1 MIKQQITHKIN
12 SENNL
17 KNTKCK
23 MMVGWFAGQRY
34 DDNTS
39 VAEVA
44 SQNEFGSK
52 KKHIPPRPFMRPT
65 AQTEKNKWRNVFA
78 ELYKKNNGDLEKTMN
93 GLGLVVSGAIKKT
106 ISEIWD
112 PPLAEKTINARKAR
126 KDKHSA
132 SLNDDLSNFLT
143 TIKARKD
150 KYKARKD
157 KYSDGGMSGSSIEK
171 PLVDTGLMISSV
183 SHRVINDD

>member
-1 MIKQQITHKIN
+1 MIKQQITHIIN
-12 SENNL
+12 SDNNL
-17 KNTKCK
+17 TNTNKCK

-44 SQNEFGSK
+44 SQNEFGSNT
-52 KKHIPPRPFMRPT
+52 KHIPPRPFMRPT
-65 AQTEKNKWRNVFA
+65 AQTEKNKWRNIFA
-78 ELYKKNNGDLEKTMN
+78 ELYKKNNGDLTKTMN

-112 PPLAEKTINARKAR
+112 PPLSEK
-126 KDKHSA
+126 
-132 SLNDDLSNFLT
+132 

-150 KYKARKD
+150 KYSA
-157 KYSDGGMSGSSIEK
+157 GGMFGSSIEK